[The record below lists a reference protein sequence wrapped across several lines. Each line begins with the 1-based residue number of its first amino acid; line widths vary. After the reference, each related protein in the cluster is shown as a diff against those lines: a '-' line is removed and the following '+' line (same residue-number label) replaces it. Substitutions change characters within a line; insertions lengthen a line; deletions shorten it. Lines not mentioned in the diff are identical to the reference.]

1 MSTTCN
7 NKVFLAAGLALVL
20 LVIIALM
27 GCHGSAQNL
36 KIQVKSEPIIKAVQG
51 TTLAVLSLEGKDYE
65 FDSSKMV
72 NEEINSAIKDLTS
85 FLVIPE
91 EEVKS
96 TMESSDFAE
105 RRPGSMQFAYD
116 LGKTLRATY
125 VLYGSYD
132 MTAEEYSEEG
142 YPPNERYT
150 SDQPYAPNIDYG
162 PSYSMRNWDV
172 DIRYILS
179 LKIKILNVEQ
189 GQLSVDREFTATDEQ
204 TYKASDL
211 PLDNSELKLIFNG
224 LLVDTA
230 DQFRFQLTPHNV
242 DEERYVLFK

>member
-1 MSTTCN
+1 MSITYNSKIFLTT
-7 NKVFLAAGLALVL
+7 GLSLVL
-20 LVIIALM
+20 LAMISLM
-27 GCHGSAQNL
+27 GCHGGAENL
-36 KIQVKSEPIIKAVQG
+36 KIQVKSEPIIKVTQG
-51 TTLAVLSLEGKDYE
+51 TTLAVLALEGKDYE
-65 FDSSKMV
+65 FDSDKMV
-72 NEEINSAIKDLTS
+72 SEEIDSAIKDLTS
-85 FLVIPE
+85 FLVVPE

-96 TMESSDFAE
+96 TLESSDFAE

-116 LGKTLRATY
+116 LGKALRTTY

-132 MTAEEYSEEG
+132 LTAEEYSEEG

-172 DIRYILS
+172 HIRYILS

-189 GQLSVDREFTATDEQ
+189 GQLAVDREFTATDEQ
-204 TYKASDL
+204 TYLASDL

-224 LLVDTA
+224 LLVNTA